1 MLSNDQLDRLQT
13 LLDDS
18 KRRSIEAIDGVFC
31 AALVGP
37 GELDFATTLP
47 AIEFE
52 DSEPWASEAIESEA
66 LDMLSTLW
74 TDIAARIAHTEDDD
88 DGASLPYV
96 GFPEDDNPDLDATDI
111 EVAGEWAEG
120 FIEGMAFASEG
131 WEAWIDD
138 DPAIGEVIA
147 AIVKLATPESGMTLR
162 SRLEEFYQLP
172 YDIADLNAR
181 RLHELHPGTIVN
193 EGPKTGR
200 NDPCTC
206 GSGKKFKKCCGS
218 NEAN

>member
-37 GELDFATTLP
+37 GDVKFSNIFA

-52 DSEPWASEAIESEA
+52 DSESWANEAVAQEA
-66 LDMLSTLW
+66 LGLLFTLW
-74 TDIAARIAHTEDDD
+74 NDIAARIAATEDDD
-88 DGASLPYV
+88 QGASLPYV
-96 GFPEDDNPDLDATDI
+96 GFPDDDDPDLDATDI

-120 FIEGMAFASEG
+120 FVRGMAADMDG

-138 DPAIGEVIA
+138 DPAIGEAIE
-147 AIVKLATPESGMTLR
+147 AIVKLAQHNSGMTLR
-162 SRLEEFYQLP
+162 SRLEEFYQIP
-172 YDIADLNAR
+172 YDIADFNAR

-193 EGPKTGR
+193 KGPKTGR

-206 GSGKKFKKCCGS
+206 GSGKKFKKCCGNDVS
-218 NEAN
+218 